1 MILNEW
7 NVVGVQML
15 ESVAN
20 INNGVFFTA
29 KKPGQIEPANEES
42 RILPNS
48 SKTRIR
54 QTSQK
59 ISSAIID
66 YPVKGLKGDVN
77 SNFYEFLTMGIVPYI
92 AGSATLMFV
101 FNAANK
107 YLNLFAKEKAST
119 YGKKMAM
126 GVLFYG
132 LLKTISKK
140 FVTIPVKQ
148 ATGIDTELPY
158 ENIVYNLPTQAGE
171 NANIEIQHQ
180 QRKVYDSK
188 EFFRKDLL
196 KREYFDNVAK
206 KLGMG
211 DNLNDSVSEV
221 TPIIQNVVATT
232 NTAKSLSSY
241 LWAGVGVGM
250 AVQDC
255 WKDFFNT
262 ISNRQKFVKDKNSGI
277 VKNTAGRAKTATKN
291 IWKASASFI
300 KTFFDSFAQMWRG
313 KNGSEGFG
321 KHAGKSFISV
331 AAISTLI
338 LTLNVIIRAKKMAYN
353 SNSKLIDTSKES
365 TVI

>member
-1 MILNEW
+1 MW
-7 NVVGVQML
+7 NVVGIRML

-20 INNGVFFTA
+20 VNKSVVFTA
-29 KKPGQIEPANEES
+29 ENPEQNKSVNQES
-42 RILPNS
+42 RILPNNS
-48 SKTRIR
+48 RTRIR
-54 QTSQK
+54 QNSQK

-77 SNFYEFLTMGIVPYI
+77 SNFYEFLTMGIIPYI

-107 YLNLFAKEKAST
+107 HLNLFSKDKAST

-126 GVLFYG
+126 GVLLYG
-132 LLKTISKK
+132 LFKNISKK
-140 FVTIPVKQ
+140 AVTIPVRQ

-158 ENIVYNLPTQAGE
+158 ENIVYKLPTEAGE

-196 KREYFDNVAK
+196 KKEYFDNAAK
-206 KLGMG
+206 KLGLG

-241 LWAGVGVGM
+241 LWAAVGVGM

-255 WKDFFNT
+255 WKNFFNS
-262 ISNRQKFVKDKNSGI
+262 ISNRTRFVKDKNNGI
-277 VKNTAGRAKTATKN
+277 IKNIVNKAKISSKN
-291 IWKASASFI
+291 IWKASVSFVKTFLNSFI
-300 KTFFDSFAQMWRG
+300 QMWKG
-313 KNGSEGFG
+313 NNGTTGFR
-321 KHAGKSFISV
+321 KHAGKSFISL
-331 AAISTLI
+331 AILTTLI
-338 LTLNVIIRAKKMAYN
+338 STLNVIIRAKKMAQN
-353 SNSKLIDTSKES
+353 SNDNFIDMSKES